1 MRAITLNFLYR
12 ANSEANLYTMIVKQI
27 QFCFQTSSKKT
38 MRSFR
43 NFRSFSINYKT
54 KIRSF
59 TTKMSVDDMCAHEV
73 VTKAEKSNPNS
84 VIQVFFFVSNSIISE
99 ILFPDHA
106 ILSFLIYCFYFQKVI
121 DEFVSNGHR
130 MMNLG
135 QQKGAIVDKVL
146 EKVKPKLLLE
156 LGTYCGYSA
165 TRFFT

>member
-1 MRAITLNFLYR
+1 
-12 ANSEANLYTMIVKQI
+12 MIVKQI

-84 VIQVFFFVSNSIISE
+84 VIQVFFFVSNSIFSE

-106 ILSFLIYCFYFQKVI
+106 ILSFLFLIYAFIFKRLLMNLFPMVIEWWIWVNKKVRLSTKCWKKLNRNYYWNWELIVDIQQQDFSRNFFFQK
-121 DEFVSNGHR
+121 
-130 MMNLG
+130 
-135 QQKGAIVDKVL
+135 
-146 EKVKPKLLLE
+146 
-156 LGTYCGYSA
+156 
-165 TRFFT
+165 

>member
-1 MRAITLNFLYR
+1 
-12 ANSEANLYTMIVKQI
+12 MIVKQI

-84 VIQVFFFVSNSIISE
+84 VIQVFFCFEFDFFRNSFSWSRNFE
-99 ILFPDHA
+99 FPFPN
-106 ILSFLIYCFYFQKVI
+106 IRFYLQKVI